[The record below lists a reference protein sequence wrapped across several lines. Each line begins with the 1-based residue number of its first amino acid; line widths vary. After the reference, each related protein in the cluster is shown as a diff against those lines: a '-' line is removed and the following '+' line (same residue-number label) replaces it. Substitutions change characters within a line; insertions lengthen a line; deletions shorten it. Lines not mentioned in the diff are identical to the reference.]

1 MRLSYREA
9 ATTDVYHNQSELPEN
24 FPKQQNQFIAKKPV
38 VDVTI
43 KIDQERKNTE
53 KNIAMGLNALNQLE
67 GTR

>member
-9 ATTDVYHNQSELPEN
+9 ATTDIHNDQSQLPEN
-24 FPKQQNQFIAKKPV
+24 FPKQNQFIAKKPV

-43 KIDQERKNTE
+43 KIDPERQKIE